1 MADIAFGIH
10 GHFYQPSREDP
21 ISGQIPTERGSEPYK
36 NWNEL
41 IYHHCY
47 KPNTDLRNFERISF
61 NIGPTLMDWMEKNY
75 PGTVLEII
83 RQENGNYEKFGVSN
97 ALAQSYHHTILPLS
111 TREDKITQIQWGIKD
126 FQRRFGHSP
135 SGMWLPEAA
144 VDLESLEIMADSG
157 IEFTILAPWQADS
170 TDLDVSQPY
179 WIELPNQKRIGVF
192 FYNREL
198 STQISFDPL
207 STVNADRFAEEKI
220 LPLFKKDS
228 PNDQPKYFLVASD
241 GELYGH
247 HQPFRDQFLDHL
259 MNGALSQYTIQHTYP
274 ALWFRQHPPVQTIR
288 IHENTS
294 WSCHHGV
301 SRWSTGCGCTSL
313 SDWKRHLRIAIDQ
326 VAAIVDRE
334 FENYL
339 QNFTSDIWRF
349 RNEYWEV
356 LSGETTD
363 EQFIDLF
370 PGLSLTETEKYKIKN
385 LLLAQV
391 DRQKM
396 YTSCGWF
403 FDDFDRIEPQ
413 NVVSYAAQSIYWTEI
428 ATQKALIDAV
438 IPYFEKIRSQMN
450 LVSGDIILIQQYRR
464 ARQHYSITERIKQ

>member
-21 ISGQIPTERGSEPYK
+21 ISGQIPTERGAVPYR

-41 IYHHCY
+41 IYFHCY

-75 PGTVLEII
+75 PETLLEII
-83 RQENGNYEKFGVSN
+83 RQENSNFEKNGVSN
-97 ALAQSYHHTILPLS
+97 ALAQPYHHTILPLS
-111 TREDKITQIQWGIKD
+111 IREDKITQIQWGISD
-126 FQRRFGHSP
+126 FKRRFGHSP

-144 VDLESLEIMADSG
+144 VDLESLEIMADCG
-157 IEFTILAPWQADS
+157 IEFTILAPWQADAE
-170 TDLDVSQPY
+170 DLDVSQPY
-179 WIELPNQKRIGVF
+179 WIELPNQKKMGVF

-198 STQISFDPL
+198 STQISFDPY
-207 STVNADRFAEEKI
+207 STINADRFAEDQI
-220 LPLFKKDS
+220 LPLFKKS
-228 PNDQPKYFLVASD
+228 NPNDPPKYILVASD

-259 MNGALSQYTIQHTYP
+259 MNGALSHHSIQHTYP
-274 ALWFRQHPPVQTIR
+274 ALWIRQHPPQKTMK

-301 SRWSTGCGCTSL
+301 SRWNQGCDCTSL
-313 SDWKRHLRIAIDQ
+313 SDWKKHLRIAIDQ
-326 VAAIVDRE
+326 VAVVVDRE

-339 QNFTSDIWRF
+339 KNFTLDIWKL
-349 RNEYWEV
+349 RNAYWEV
-356 LSGETTD
+356 LCGETTV
-363 EQFIDLF
+363 EKFIEIYL
-370 PGLSLTETEKYKIKN
+370 GQTMTEVENNKIKI

-391 DRQKM
+391 DRQRM

-413 NVVSYAAQSIYWTEI
+413 NVVSYAAQALYWTEI
-428 ATQKALIDAV
+428 ATQNSLIEAV
-438 IPYFEKIRSQMN
+438 VPYFERIHSQMN
-450 LVSGDIILIQQYRR
+450 LVSGDIILTQQYRR
-464 ARQHYSITERIKQ
+464 AKQHYSITERIK